1 MSTSVKNVCV
11 FCGSREG
18 SKGIYAS
25 TATSLGKYLA
35 KNKIRLIFG
44 GGQVG
49 LMGLLANAVLQEGG
63 EVVGVIPRMLYDKE
77 LANPAIHK
85 LVIVDSMHQR
95 KQKMY
100 QLADAFIVLPG
111 GVGTMEEAFEVWTWL
126 QLGIHKKPIALLNV
140 NSFYDS
146 LLHFIEVMYQEDFI
160 KVSHKKL
167 LCVGTDIEKLFY
179 DLNYSL
185 AQYL

>member
-1 MSTSVKNVCV
+1 MSMSVKNICV

-18 SKGIYAS
+18 STGIYAS
-25 TATSLGKYLA
+25 KATSLGKYLA

-49 LMGLLANAVLQEGG
+49 LMGLLANAVLKGGG

-77 LANPAIHK
+77 LANPAVHK
-85 LVIVDSMHQR
+85 LLIVDSMHQR

-126 QLGIHKKPIALLNV
+126 QLGIHKKPIGLLNV
-140 NSFYDS
+140 NSFYDF
-146 LLHFIEVMYQEDFI
+146 LLHFVEVMYQEDFI

-179 DLNYSL
+179 DMNASL
-185 AQYL
+185 EQYL